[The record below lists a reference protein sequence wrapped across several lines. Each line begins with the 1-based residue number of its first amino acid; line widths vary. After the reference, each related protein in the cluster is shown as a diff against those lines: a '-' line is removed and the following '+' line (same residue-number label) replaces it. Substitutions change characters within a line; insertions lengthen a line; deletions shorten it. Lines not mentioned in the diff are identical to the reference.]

1 MIRFN
6 TKENRRKLKEI
17 EKFKTRPL
25 KEIYIK
31 ISELVKDIIKFDPPF
46 KVEELKTDRDL
57 IECIQEGYSM
67 LYCITHGIDYK
78 TFDVTEYMGNNN
90 FFDWIAE
97 YKFNHFKEEIFSE
110 LEMELVE
117 TVPDGIIIKDKGKT
131 SHFIN

>member
-6 TKENRRKLKEI
+6 NRENRKKLKEI
-17 EKFKTRPL
+17 EKFKNKSL
-25 KEIYIK
+25 KEMYIK
-31 ISELVKDIIKFDPPF
+31 ICELIKEIINFEPPF

-78 TFDVTEYMGNNN
+78 TFDVTEYMGNDN

-110 LEMELVE
+110 LGLELVDR
-117 TVPDGIIIKDKGKT
+117 VPNGVIVRDKEKT
-131 SHFIN
+131 SQFIN

>member
-6 TKENRRKLKEI
+6 TEENRKKLKEI

-31 ISELVKDIIKFDPPF
+31 ICELIKEIIEFDPPF
-46 KVEELKTDRDL
+46 KVKELKTDRDL

-78 TFDVTEYMGNNN
+78 TFDVTKYMGNNN

-97 YKFNHFKEEIFSE
+97 YKFNHFKKEILSD
-110 LEMELVE
+110 LGMELVD
-117 TVPDGIIIKDKGKT
+117 TVSDGIIVKDKEKT
-131 SHFIN
+131 SQFIN